1 MQPSNSVLAA
11 PLTLR
16 SGAVLPNRI
25 IKAAMSETLAD
36 LATGEP
42 TEALIRLYER
52 WGESGA
58 GVLITGN
65 VMIDADAT
73 GEPGQVIVE
82 DDRHLATLRRW
93 ASAAQTHGAQLWMQ
107 INHAG
112 RQSPRKLSRD
122 PVAPSAVA
130 MKGFFGLFRT
140 PRALAAAEIDGI
152 VARFATTAR
161 VARAAGFAGV
171 QIHAAH
177 GYLIG
182 QFLSPLTNLR
192 DDAWG
197 GDAVRRRRFLIEI
210 VRAVRAAT
218 APDFTVTVKLNSAD
232 FQRGGFETGEAT
244 EVVRALEAE
253 GVDLIEISGGTYER
267 PAMTGSEASKAKSS
281 TVAREAYFL
290 EYAEQ
295 IRAATKVPLLLTGG
309 FRTTAAMAEAIR
321 AGAIDAIGIARPMTY
336 APALPARLLDGSATG
351 APSVKFGT
359 GVRRL
364 NDLANMAWY
373 QHQMVRM
380 ADGLE
385 PDLKMSGW
393 RALWRGLRRMNR
405 RAPDRRALATRP
417 EALAA

>member
-1 MQPSNSVLAA
+1 MQSTAVLAA

-52 WGESGA
+52 WGRSGA
-58 GVLITGN
+58 GALITGN
-65 VMIDADAT
+65 VMIDSDAT

-93 ASAAQTHGAQLWMQ
+93 ATAAQAHGAQLWMQ
-107 INHAG
+107 LNHAG
-112 RQSPRKLSRD
+112 RQSPKRLSRD

-130 MKGFFGLFRT
+130 MRGFFGLFRT
-140 PRALAAAEIDGI
+140 PRALAAHEIEAI
-152 VARFATTAR
+152 VQRFAATAR

-197 GDAVRRRRFLIEI
+197 GDAARRRRFLIEI

-232 FQRGGFETGEAT
+232 FQRGGFEVGEAT
-244 EVVRALEAE
+244 EVVKALEAE

-267 PAMTGSEASKAKSS
+267 PAMAGSERRKQKAS

-295 IRAATKVPLLLTGG
+295 IRAATRVPLLLTGG
-309 FRTTAAMAEAIR
+309 FRTSAAMAEALQS
-321 AGAIDAIGIARPMTY
+321 GAIDAIGLARPMTY
-336 APALPARLLDGSATG
+336 EPELPARLLDGTATG
-351 APSVKFGT
+351 ATAVKFGT

-364 NDLANMAWY
+364 DDLANMAWY
-373 QHQMVRM
+373 QDQMVRM

-385 PDLKMSGW
+385 PDLKLSGW

-405 RAPDRRALATRP
+405 RAPDRRALASSP
-417 EALAA
+417 IEQAA